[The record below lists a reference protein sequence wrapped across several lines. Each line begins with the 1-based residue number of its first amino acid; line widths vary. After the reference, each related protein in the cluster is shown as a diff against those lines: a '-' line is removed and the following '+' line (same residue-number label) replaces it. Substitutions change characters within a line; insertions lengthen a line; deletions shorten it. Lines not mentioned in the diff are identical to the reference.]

1 MNKAILFDFG
11 GTLDTNGIH
20 WSEKFRTAYNEANL
34 GIQLDDFNE
43 AYINAEPQMYTE
55 VKRNDDFF
63 TTIQKQAYLQL
74 NYLEKN
80 NNYSFPSSAAEFS
93 KIIAEKCYKEVLEV
107 TKSVK
112 NLLTELK
119 KKDFKLGVVS
129 NFYGNLESSLKSLEI
144 AHFFDVLIDSTLVDV
159 RKPDPKIFEI
169 AINNL
174 KATPEKTAVVG
185 DSYERDVKPA
195 KTFNCKTIWLDVSS
209 WTKPEETNSADFIV
223 KDIMEIKEIIHKLFP
238 Q

>member
-34 GIQLDDFNE
+34 KIKPEDFNE
-43 AYINAEPQMYTE
+43 AYVKAEPQMYVE

-80 NNYSFPSSAAEFS
+80 KNYSFPGTAVESS
-93 KIIAEKCYKEVLEV
+93 KLIADKCYRDVSDTIKIVKEILADI
-107 TKSVK
+107 
-112 NLLTELK
+112 K
-119 KKDFKLGVVS
+119 KQFKLGVVS
-129 NFYGNLESSLKSLEI
+129 NFYGNLEASLKSLNI
-144 AHFFDVLIDSTLVDV
+144 AELFDILIDSTLVNI
-159 RKPDPKIFEI
+159 RKPDPEIFRI

-174 KATPEKTAVVG
+174 KVSPENTIVVG
-185 DSYERDVKPA
+185 DSYERDIKPA
-195 KTFNCKTIWLDVSS
+195 KMLNCKTIWLDVSS
-209 WTKPEETNSADFIV
+209 WTKPTETISADFIV
-223 KDIMEIKEIIHKLFP
+223 KDIMEINGIIDKLFP
-238 Q
+238 H